1 MKIEDILNMSA
12 SELSGLSTRE
22 LQKVTNSLVDASNK
36 RLKRLEAKGLNKSS
50 TAYQK
55 RATKATR
62 SKGGGLTAKFSS
74 NVRKIKSDVGKRNR
88 LKEII
93 ATTKNFLQD
102 QTSTIPG
109 AMAQARN
116 IMDKTGVSMD
126 DFFFYK
132 NGKPK
137 KGRLRNFWKAYN
149 QFKQEHMNANP
160 DQWSRGSPVE
170 MVEEFFENVY
180 SKHAD
185 KKGRLGITTIK
196 EEVIRQYEQQEG
208 NESGISTERD
218 GLLER
223 VDSPRGAS
231 TKKTSGGV
239 TQVERFGPLNI
250 KQSFESVNPLSSAF
264 APKTRKSKK

>member
-36 RLKRLEAKGLNKSS
+36 RLKRLEAKGLNNSS

-62 SKGGGLTAKFSS
+62 TKGGKLTAKFSS

-102 QTSTIPG
+102 KTSTIPG
-109 AMAQARN
+109 ALAQANN
-116 IMDKTGVSMD
+116 IMAKTGVTMD

-149 QFKQEHMNANP
+149 KFKEDHMNANP

-185 KKGRLGITTIK
+185 NKGRLSTSTIK
-196 EEVIRQYEQQEG
+196 KEVIRQYEQQEG
-208 NESGISTERD
+208 QESGISPERD

-231 TKKTSGGV
+231 TRQVGGKSKK
-239 TQVERFGPLNI
+239 VETFEIR
-250 KQSFESVNPLSSAF
+250 QSFESVNPLASAF
-264 APKTRKSKK
+264 SKKSGKSKK